1 MKTQKLF
8 SGEGRNPE
16 RHTSHLAALG
26 SGLRRST
33 LAFATALAAA
43 LVLPAPALADAL
55 LDNANG
61 YTLDEDGDLVRFTG
75 MLFDPATGRVT
86 RLLSRRD
93 DRPRQVDF
101 RHDAEGRTVVP
112 GLIDAHGHMMGLGFG
127 AIQLDLSDTTSL
139 AEAQQRLA
147 TYTRENPTLRWI
159 VGRGWN
165 QEVWGLGRFPNAADL
180 DAAVSDRPAWLVR
193 VDGHAGVANS
203 AAMQAAGI
211 TADTQAPEGG
221 MIERSGN
228 APSGLFVDAA
238 MGLIADRIPV
248 PQPPVRDIAFQEGQD
263 ILLSHGIT
271 MMHDMGTSQ
280 SDWDVFRRAGDTG
293 QLRVRI
299 VSYAGD
305 LDTLLDVAGDRM
317 TAWLYNGRL
326 RMNGLKLYMDG
337 ALGSR
342 GALLLQPYADAPG
355 QRGLSLLDGVGL
367 RNRISRLALDRFQP
381 AVHAIGDAANR
392 ETLDAI
398 DDVADRYSDDR
409 RWRIEHAQIVSPAD
423 LPRFGQHGI
432 IASMQPVHQ
441 TSDRTMAEARLGP
454 DRLQGAYAWNTM
466 LRNGSHLAFGSDF
479 PVESPNPFP
488 GLAAGVTRQDANGQ
502 PIGGWQAHERLT
514 MSQAFAAF
522 TTGAAYAGFAEDQ
535 VGRLER
541 GLYADFVILDR
552 DIFDVPPEQV
562 RETQVIETWVG
573 GQRTWTRES
582 QQRRR
587 QAQNAPPMDAPIGPM
602 ITDEAVTEGR

>member
-1 MKTQKLF
+1 MKMMRAI
-8 SGEGRNPE
+8 SIGVG
-16 RHTSHLAALG
+16 
-26 SGLRRST
+26 
-33 LAFATALAAA
+33 ALAAA
-43 LVLPAPALADAL
+43 LAATPAMADAL

-61 YTLDEDGDLVRFTG
+61 YTLDEDGNLTRFTG
-75 MLFDPATGRVT
+75 MLFDPETGRVT

-93 DRPRQVDF
+93 DRPREVDF
-101 RHDAEGRTVVP
+101 RHDAEGRTVIP

-127 AIQLDLSDTTSL
+127 AIQLDLSDTASL

-147 TYTRENPTLRWI
+147 TYARENPTLRWI

-165 QEVWGLGRFPNAADL
+165 QEVWGLGRFPNAADI
-180 DAAVSDRPAWLVR
+180 DAAVSDRPVWLVR

-203 AAMQAAGI
+203 AAMREAGI
-211 TADTQAPEGG
+211 SAETQAPEGG
-221 MIERSGN
+221 MIERDGN
-228 APSGLFVDAA
+228 APNGLFVDAA
-238 MGLIADRIPV
+238 MGLIADRIPT

-263 ILLSHGIT
+263 LLLSNGVT

-355 QRGLSLLDGVGL
+355 QTGLSLLDGVGL
-367 RNRISRLALDRFQP
+367 RNRLSRLALDRFQP
-381 AVHAIGDAANR
+381 AVHAIGDSANR

-398 DDVADRYSDDR
+398 DDIADRYNDDR
-409 RWRIEHAQIVSPAD
+409 RWRIEHAQIVNPND
-423 LPRFGQHGI
+423 LPRFARHGI

-454 DRLQGAYAWNTM
+454 DRLQGAYAWNSM
-466 LRNGSHLAFGSDF
+466 LRVGSRLAFGSDF

-488 GLAAGVTRQDANGQ
+488 GLAAAVTRQDANGQ
-502 PIGGWQAHERLT
+502 PPGGWQGHERLT
-514 MSQAFAAF
+514 MPQAFAAF
-522 TTGAAYAGFAEDQ
+522 TTGAAFAGFAEDQ
-535 VGRLER
+535 VGRLGR

-573 GQRTWTRES
+573 GERTWTREA
-582 QQRRR
+582 QRRR
-587 QAQNAPPMDAPIGPM
+587 QQSRNAPPMDAPVGPM
-602 ITDEAVTEGR
+602 ITDDEEVTEGR